1 MQCDRF
7 GIRNEEDVNRVLVIG
22 GVGWREEG
30 AGREWVE
37 GVAAESHTSQPF
49 TT

>member
-22 GVGWREEG
+22 GGRVEG
-30 AGREWVE
+30 EGGRERV
-37 GVAAESHTSQPF
+37 GGGCSC
-49 TT
+49 